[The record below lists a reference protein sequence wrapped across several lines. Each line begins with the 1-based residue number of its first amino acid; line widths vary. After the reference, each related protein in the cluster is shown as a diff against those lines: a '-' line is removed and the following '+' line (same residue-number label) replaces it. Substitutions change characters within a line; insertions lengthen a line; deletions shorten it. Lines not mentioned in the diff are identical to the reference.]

1 MSKNAYFEMCEM
13 LGQEPIETEIPVEVD
28 DFPQLVQQ
36 CFVVYQILPDRWD
49 SMGGGYMGKD
59 YSIVF
64 NLLHVYNVT
73 DSEEILLVLDFL
85 QHMDGVRQ
93 KLIAE
98 KLKAKSPQQ

>member
-1 MSKNAYFEMCEM
+1 MTKDTYFEMCDM
-13 LGQEPIETEIPVEVD
+13 LGQEPIESEIPVEIS
-28 DFPQLVQQ
+28 DFPDLVQQ
-36 CFVVYQILPDRWD
+36 CFVIYQMLPDRWD

-64 NLLHVYNVT
+64 DLFRVYNLNEQ
-73 DSEEILLVLDFL
+73 EESLLCLDFL

-98 KLKAKSPQQ
+98 KLKSKSPQP